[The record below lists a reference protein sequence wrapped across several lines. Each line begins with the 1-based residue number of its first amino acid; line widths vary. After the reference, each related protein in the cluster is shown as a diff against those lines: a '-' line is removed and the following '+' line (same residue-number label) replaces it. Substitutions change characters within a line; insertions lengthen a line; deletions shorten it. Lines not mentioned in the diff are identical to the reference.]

1 MEVQFLSKH
10 FRANW
15 CFRQALRLKM
25 KIKLGGLLL
34 DQAATLLQP
43 PAMNLE
49 LRKMRWNG
57 GECCGL
63 APCYPMAAFIGWLG
77 IKNKLTTRERLA
89 QWGYTR
95 GCLCVF
101 WRDFIAIQTTTQ
113 TATQNWERE
122 RELLSRDERVKRWRQ
137 EIFFH

>member
-1 MEVQFLSKH
+1 
-10 FRANW
+10 
-15 CFRQALRLKM
+15 M

-63 APCYPMAAFIGWLG
+63 AL
-77 IKNKLTTRERLA
+77 LSH
-89 QWGYTR
+89 
-95 GCLCVF
+95 GCLYRLVGNQKQTDN
-101 WRDFIAIQTTTQ
+101 WRKISSMG
-113 TATQNWERE
+113 
-122 RELLSRDERVKRWRQ
+122 LY
-137 EIFFH
+137 